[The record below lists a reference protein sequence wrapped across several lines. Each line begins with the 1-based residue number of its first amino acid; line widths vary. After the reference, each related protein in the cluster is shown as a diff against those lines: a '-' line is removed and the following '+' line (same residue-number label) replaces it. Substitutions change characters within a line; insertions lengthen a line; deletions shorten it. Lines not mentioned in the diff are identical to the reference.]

1 MIQEDVKLTK
11 LTTHTPEYLGVSDHV
26 WPYLGG
32 AEGGGEGIL
41 IGMIDTG
48 INPNHPSFS
57 NNGTLK
63 KLSHFKGR
71 CDTGPGFP
79 LSACNGK
86 IVGAQLFARAAIAA
100 GDFNATR
107 DYSSPLDS
115 DGHGR

>member
-11 LTTHTPEYLGVSDHV
+11 LTTHTPEYLGVSNHV

-32 AEGGGEGIL
+32 PEGAGEGIL

-57 NNGTLK
+57 NNGTSK
-63 KLSHFKGR
+63 KLEHFKGR

-79 LSACNGK
+79 SSACNGK

-100 GDFNATR
+100 GDFNASR
-107 DYSSPLDS
+107 DYESPLDS